1 MPASPHTASEP
12 RWFKSSYSGGNTT
25 ECLECA
31 NVAHGAL
38 IRDSK
43 HDHRGPIVSIGSEAW
58 GRFIG
63 ALSGA
68 HDQAGAACHS
78 DAAKKLFGKTLTSWS
93 SGRATPF

>member
-1 MPASPHTASEP
+1 MPASPLTHSEP

-43 HDHRGPIVSIGSEAW
+43 YDHRGPIVSIGSEAW
-58 GRFIG
+58 GRFIST
-63 ALSGA
+63 LSGTQ
-68 HDQAGAACHS
+68 DQADTASHG
-78 DAAKKLFGKTLTSWS
+78 DAAKKLNGKS
-93 SGRATPF
+93 S